1 MKILSLKLTNYRNW
15 LDYKLDFDKVTI
27 LIGPNGVGKTNILE
41 SVYFLATGRTWR
53 TSNEVQLIN
62 WENEYC
68 RMLAE
73 IEKNSEK
80 SKTEIFLQKQP
91 LNGRIQIKQVKINN
105 IKHRTLD
112 LIGQMPAVLF
122 SPETIDLISGAPN
135 LRRKFLDIVL
145 AQTKHIYA
153 INLLTYQKVLRER
166 NKLLFFIKT
175 GKSKRDELDFWD
187 EKIIEIGESIIGE
200 REVLIKKLNQILPD
214 VYATLVGKKQNI
226 KIVYKPS
233 VKSGNM
239 KAEIANSIERDI
251 EKTGTGFGPHRD
263 DWEIQEYS
271 RNIATFASR
280 GEFRSA
286 VLALKCAE
294 VEFIKE
300 QINEDPILLLD
311 DIFSELDITRRA
323 HLAKIVE
330 TQQTIITTTDLDHI
344 EKGLRDK
351 AKIVEIK

>member
-1 MKILSLKLTNYRNW
+1 LKIHSLNLTNYRNW
-15 LDYKLDFDKVTI
+15 ADYHLDFNEVTI
-27 LIGPNGVGKTNILE
+27 LIGPNGAGKTNILE

-53 TSNEVQLIN
+53 ASNEAQLIN
-62 WENEYC
+62 WENDYC
-68 RMLAE
+68 RLTVE
-73 IEKNSEK
+73 IEKK
-80 SKTEIFLQKQP
+80 TGKIKTEIFLQKQP
-91 LNGRIQIKQVKINN
+91 LSGRVQIKQVKINN

-153 INLLTYQKVLRER
+153 LNLLTYQKVLRER
-166 NKLLFFIKT
+166 NKLLFHIKI
-175 GKSKRDELDFWD
+175 GKAKRDELDFWN
-187 EKIIEIGESIIGE
+187 EKLVETGESIIRE
-200 REVLIKKLNQILPD
+200 RSELIKKLNQILPD
-214 VYATLVGKKQNI
+214 VYATLVGEKQNI

-233 VKSGNM
+233 VKSGQM
-239 KAEIANSIERDI
+239 KEEINASIERDI
-251 EKTGTGFGPHRD
+251 EKTGTGLGPHRD
-263 DWEIQEYS
+263 DWEIQENS
-271 RNIATFASR
+271 RNIVTFASR

-294 VEFIKE
+294 VAFIKE
-300 QINEDPILLLD
+300 QVGEDPVLLLD
-311 DIFSELDITRRA
+311 DIFSELDATRRA
-323 HLAKIVE
+323 HLAKVVE

-351 AKIVEIK
+351 AKIVEL